1 MSWTKREIVNQA
13 FEEIGFASYNFDLD
27 PDQLQSALRK
37 LDSMMATWNI
47 RGVRI
52 SFPLAS
58 SPDVS
63 DLDQDTELPDWAI
76 EAVYKNLSIRIAPS
90 LGKVLSRET
99 KADAKNAYNT
109 LLMMNTKPKEMQIT
123 GLPRGA
129 GNKTFRYSDRPFL
142 DKPTEPL
149 LGGGDGEID
158 FN

>member
-13 FEEIGFASYNFDLD
+13 FEEIGFANYNFDLD
-27 PDQLQSALRK
+27 PEQLQSGLRK

-52 SFPLAS
+52 GYPLSS
-58 SPDVS
+58 SPSGS
-63 DLDQDTELPDWAI
+63 DLDQDTSLPDWAI

-90 LGKVLSRET
+90 LGKMLSRET

-109 LLMMNTKPKEMQIT
+109 LLMLNTRPTEMQIT
-123 GLPRGA
+123 NLPRGA
-129 GNKTFRYSDRPFL
+129 GNKPWRFVDDPFL
-142 DKPTEPL
+142 DEPTDLL
-149 LGGGDGEID
+149 LGGNDGIID